1 LLGQLDR
8 WQEQARAEHPN
19 VIPCRLGC
27 DACCHGPFDIS
38 VADVELV
45 VEAVAALP
53 EDARLIVR
61 REAERQAAAM
71 VALEPTWGLPFEVA
85 QIGEARF
92 DRVSDALADLPCPL
106 LDQRGGCRIYPRRPM
121 ICRMMGLGLA
131 TEAGDVIENGCPIQD
146 RFPGYAALPPRPFP
160 LAAWEAALDEVNA
173 AAAERL
179 LGDPNRAGYETTIAG
194 AVVAW
199 TVS

>member
-1 LLGQLDR
+1 
-8 WQEQARAEHPN
+8 
-19 VIPCRLGC
+19 VIPCRTGC

-38 VADVELV
+38 IADAELV

-61 REAERQAAAM
+61 REAERQTAAM
-71 VALEPTWGLPFEVA
+71 VALEPTWGWPFEIA

-106 LDQRGGCRIYPRRPM
+106 LGQRGECRIYPHRPM

-131 TEAGDVIENGCPIQD
+131 TEAGDLIENGCPIQD
-146 RFPGYAALPPRPFP
+146 RFPAYAALPARPFP
-160 LAAWEAALDEVNA
+160 LAAWEVAEDEVSA